1 MKSRTRTW
9 LSWKPQSTRE
19 IHPEERLHNDSHF
32 AVPLFR
38 LRVLPCARQ
47 LFSLPHPII
56 SLFPDVVL
64 AVATHPLCWRILQPS
79 PSRWGLKH
87 GVVETC
93 SLQSDASDLKVGCG
107 SSPAWPS
114 HRFFSHEKLKPH
126 SKLRPSLANFNSLG
140 GFHSSGNQRAFLL
153 PYLGETSPSNGYP
166 QQYVASTQS
175 IHFGWTEMICRSSHL

>member
-1 MKSRTRTW
+1 MKSRTRTC

-19 IHPEERLHNDSHF
+19 IHPEERPHNDSHF

-38 LRVLPCARQ
+38 LRVLP
-47 LFSLPHPII
+47 
-56 SLFPDVVL
+56 
-64 AVATHPLCWRILQPS
+64 
-79 PSRWGLKH
+79 WGLKH

-93 SLQSDASDLKVGCG
+93 SLQSDASDLKVECG

-114 HRFFSHEKLKPH
+114 RRVFSHEKLKPH

-140 GFHSSGNQRAFLL
+140 GFHSSGNQRALLL

-175 IHFGWTEMICRSSHL
+175 IHFGWTEMICRS